1 MALFAGDPAGVQI
14 KKWLVILVLLIV
26 IINVLAAASLV
37 VLQRSVT
44 AIQRSYQPVLL
55 AAGDITT
62 GVYQAQAS
70 LYKYLGEYLESTE
83 EVKERT
89 ALLRTTLAGMSELEA
104 AAEWQGRIEEI
115 GDNLA
120 KYVVVVRN
128 LPSIGAGTDWSEVD
142 EFRTQAVALG
152 GAMEEQAT
160 NLKEA
165 VGNRIQKKADQS
177 IKVSRIAVG
186 IFLCFLILSIV
197 ITSLLLVWWRQFQ
210 DMILNL

>member
-26 IINVLAAASLV
+26 IINVLAAASLI

-44 AIQRSYQPVLL
+44 AIQRRYQPVLL

-70 LYKYLGEYLESTE
+70 LYKYLGEYLESTD
-83 EVKERT
+83 EVKERI
-89 ALLRTTLAGMSELEA
+89 ALLGTTLSDMSELEA
-104 AAEWQGRIEEI
+104 AAEWQGKIEEI
-115 GDNLA
+115 RDNLA
-120 KYVVVVRN
+120 KYIVVVRN
-128 LPSIGAGTDWSEVD
+128 LPAIGAGTDWSEVD
-142 EFRTQAVALG
+142 EFRTQAVVLG
-152 GAMEEQAT
+152 SSMEEQAT
-160 NLKEA
+160 KLKEE
-165 VGNRIQKKADQS
+165 VGNRIQQKADQS

-186 IFLCFLILSIV
+186 IFLCFLCLSMI